1 MLLLLGC
8 FRNLVLLILLVA
20 VGAGIYLYRDRIAEE
35 WHRFRGD
42 EKPVAVA
49 TPEQLAASAE
59 RKVASLADGPP
70 PSRVA
75 LSEAEL
81 QALLKTRF
89 AGMVPQYLDSPRVA
103 LEGDRIHLHGRIPTD
118 RLPRVQGVGEVM
130 GLLPD
135 TTDIT
140 VTGQVIPLEG
150 QRAALAV
157 DQVTAAKIPLPRR
170 LVSEML
176 RRVKRPGDADLPPDA
191 LPLPLPRGV
200 SGAYVR
206 SDSLIL
212 LARGS
217 APAPARA
224 R

>member
-1 MLLLLGC
+1 MLLLGC
-8 FRNLVLLILLVA
+8 FRNLVLLIVLVA
-20 VGAGIYLYRDRIAEE
+20 IAAGVYLYRDRITAE

-42 EKPVAVA
+42 EPKVVVVSPEELA
-49 TPEQLAASAE
+49 TRAE

-75 LSEAEL
+75 LSQQEL

-89 AGMVPQYLDSPRVA
+89 SGMVPSYLDSARVE
-103 LEGDRIHLHGRIPTD
+103 LEGDRIRLIGRIPTD

-135 TTDIT
+135 TTEIT

-150 QRAALAV
+150 ERAALAV

-176 RRVKRPGDADLPPDA
+176 RRVRRPDGGALPPDA
-191 LPLPLPRGV
+191 LPLPLPKGV

-212 LARGS
+212 LARGA
-217 APAPARA
+217 APAAARA
-224 R
+224 H

>member
-1 MLLLLGC
+1 MLLLGC
-8 FRNLVLLILLVA
+8 FRNVVLLILLVA
-20 VGAGIYLYRDRIAEE
+20 VGAGIYLYRDRIAQE

-42 EKPVAVA
+42 ERPVAVA
-49 TPEQLAASAE
+49 TPEEVAAMAE
-59 RKVASLADGPP
+59 RKVATLADGPP
-70 PSRVA
+70 PARVA

-89 AGMVPQYLDSPRVA
+89 KGMVPRYLDSARVE
-103 LEGDRIHLHGRIPTD
+103 LDGDRIHLKGRIPTD
-118 RLPRVQGVGEVM
+118 RLPRVPGVGEIM

-150 QRAALAV
+150 ERAALAV

-170 LVSEML
+170 LVTEML
-176 RRVKRPGDADLPPDA
+176 QRVKRPGTADLPPDA

-200 SGAYVR
+200 AGAYVR
-206 SDSLIL
+206 GDSLIL

-217 APAPARA
+217 APAPTRA